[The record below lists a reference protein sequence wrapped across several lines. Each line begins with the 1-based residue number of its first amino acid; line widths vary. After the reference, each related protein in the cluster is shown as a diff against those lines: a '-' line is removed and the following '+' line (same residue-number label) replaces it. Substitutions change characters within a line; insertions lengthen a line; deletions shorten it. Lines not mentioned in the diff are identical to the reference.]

1 MRAKTRE
8 KYMTILRYM
17 HEQNRP
23 FSMTEVRQKAG
34 GHSVMLSSCVK
45 IGLVERQTKGRYKWV
60 GDVPTKTTANRVY
73 NNVMKSIARKP
84 TKQPT
89 KQPVK
94 RSINRP
100 ELRTASIL
108 WGLIKFN
115 Y

>member
-45 IGLVERQTKGRYKWV
+45 VGLVERQTKGRYKWV

-73 NNVMKSIARKP
+73 NNVMKSIAMKP

-94 RSINRP
+94 RSISRP

>member
-8 KYMTILRYM
+8 KYMSVLRYM
-17 HEQNRP
+17 HEQNKP

-45 IGLVERQTKGRYKWV
+45 VGLVERQKKGRYKWV

-73 NNVMKSIARKP
+73 ANVVKSVAK
-84 TKQPT
+84 KQT
-89 KQPVK
+89 TK
-94 RSINRP
+94 RSISPRP
-100 ELRTASIL
+100 IVRTASLL

>member
-8 KYMTILRYM
+8 KYMTVLRYM
-17 HEQNRP
+17 YESNKP

-45 IGLVERQTKGRYKWV
+45 VGLVERQTKGRYKWV

-73 NNVMKSIARKP
+73 ANVVKSTVRKP
-84 TKQPT
+84 D
-89 KQPVK
+89 K
-94 RSINRP
+94 RSISRP
-100 ELRTASIL
+100 AVRTASIL

>member
-1 MRAKTRE
+1 MRDTTRE
-8 KYMTILRYM
+8 RYMTVLHYM

-45 IGLVERQTKGRYKWV
+45 VGLVEMQSKGRYKWV

-73 NNVMKSIARKP
+73 ANVVKS
-84 TKQPT
+84 TVKQPI
-89 KQPVK
+89 K
-94 RSINRP
+94 RSIKRSIRQP
-100 ELRTASIL
+100 ELRTASLL

>member
-8 KYMTILRYM
+8 KYMTVLRYM
-17 HEQNRP
+17 HEQNKP

-45 IGLVERQTKGRYKWV
+45 VGLVERQTKGRYKWV

-73 NNVMKSIARKP
+73 TNVMKSIARKP
-84 TKQPT
+84 TI
-89 KQPVK
+89 K
-94 RSINRP
+94 RSNSKPIV
-100 ELRTASIL
+100 RTVSIL

>member
-8 KYMTILRYM
+8 KYMTVLRYM

-45 IGLVERQTKGRYKWV
+45 VGLVEMQSKGRYKWV

-73 NNVMKSIARKP
+73 ANVVKSTTRKP
-84 TKQPT
+84 IN
-89 KQPVK
+89 K
-94 RSINRP
+94 RSINPRP
-100 ELRTASIL
+100 IVRTASLL

>member
-45 IGLVERQTKGRYKWV
+45 VGLVERQTKGRYKWV

-94 RSINRP
+94 RSISRP

>member
-1 MRAKTRE
+1 MRATTRE
-8 KYMTILRYM
+8 KYMTVLRFM
-17 HEQNRP
+17 HEQNKP

-45 IGLVERQTKGRYKWV
+45 VGLVERQTKGRYKWV

-73 NNVMKSIARKP
+73 NNVMKSIA
-84 TKQPT
+84 KQPT
-89 KQPVK
+89 KQPIK
-94 RSINRP
+94 RSISRP
-100 ELRTASIL
+100 AVRTASLL

>member
-8 KYMTILRYM
+8 KYMTVLRFM
-17 HEQNRP
+17 HEQNKP

-45 IGLVERQTKGRYKWV
+45 VGLVERQTKGRYKWV

-73 NNVMKSIARKP
+73 TNVMKS
-84 TKQPT
+84 TT

-94 RSINRP
+94 QPIKRSTAPRP

>member
-8 KYMTILRYM
+8 KYMTVLRYM

-45 IGLVERQTKGRYKWV
+45 VGLVEMQSKGRYKWV

-84 TKQPT
+84 T
-89 KQPVK
+89 VK
-94 RSINRP
+94 RSTSRP
-100 ELRTASIL
+100 ELRTVSLL

>member
-1 MRAKTRE
+1 MRETTRE
-8 KYMTILRYM
+8 KYMTVLRFM
-17 HEQNRP
+17 HEQNKP

-45 IGLVERQTKGRYKWV
+45 VGLVEMQSKGRYKWV

-73 NNVMKSIARKP
+73 ANVMKSIARKP
-84 TKQPT
+84 TAH
-89 KQPVK
+89 
-94 RSINRP
+94 RSISRP
-100 ELRTASIL
+100 VVRTASLL

>member
-8 KYMTILRYM
+8 KYMTVLRYM
-17 HEQNRP
+17 HEQNKP

-34 GHSVMLSSCVK
+34 GHSVMMSSCVK
-45 IGLVERQTKGRYKWV
+45 VGLVERQSKGGYKWV

-73 NNVMKSIARKP
+73 ANVVKSTTRKP
-84 TKQPT
+84 API
-89 KQPVK
+89 K
-94 RSINRP
+94 RSTAPRP
-100 ELRTASIL
+100 ELRTASFL

>member
-8 KYMTILRYM
+8 KYMTVLRYM
-17 HEQNRP
+17 HEQNRT

-45 IGLVERQTKGRYKWV
+45 VGLVERQTKGGYKWV
-60 GDVPTKTTANRVY
+60 GDIPTKTTANRVY
-73 NNVMKSIARKP
+73 ANVVKS
-84 TKQPT
+84 TVKQPI
-89 KQPVK
+89 K
-94 RSINRP
+94 RSISRP
-100 ELRTASIL
+100 ELRTASLL

>member
-8 KYMTILRYM
+8 KYMSVLRYM
-17 HEQNRP
+17 HEQNKP

-45 IGLVERQTKGRYKWV
+45 VGLVERQTKGRYKWV

-73 NNVMKSIARKP
+73 ANVVKSVAKKP
-84 TKQPT
+84 AT
-89 KQPVK
+89 K
-94 RSINRP
+94 RSISQRP
-100 ELRTASIL
+100 IVRTASLL

>member
-8 KYMTILRYM
+8 KYMTVLRYM

-45 IGLVERQTKGRYKWV
+45 VGLVERQTKGRYKWV
-60 GDVPTKTTANRVY
+60 GDVPTRTTANRVY
-73 NNVMKSIARKP
+73 ANVVKSTTKKP
-84 TKQPT
+84 IKQ
-89 KQPVK
+89 
-94 RSINRP
+94 RSISRP
-100 ELRTASIL
+100 RVRTASLL

>member
-8 KYMTILRYM
+8 KYMAVLRYM
-17 HEQNRP
+17 HEQNRT
-23 FSMTEVRQKAG
+23 FSMTEVREKAG

-45 IGLVERQTKGRYKWV
+45 IGLVERKSKGKYKWV

-73 NNVMKSIARKP
+73 ANVVKSTTSQPIKQT
-84 TKQPT
+84 TK
-89 KQPVK
+89 
-94 RSINRP
+94 RLISRP
-100 ELRTASIL
+100 RVRTASLL

>member
-1 MRAKTRE
+1 MRATTRE
-8 KYMTILRYM
+8 KYMTVLRYM

-45 IGLVERQTKGRYKWV
+45 IGLVERKAKGKYRWV

-73 NNVMKSIARKP
+73 ANVVKS
-84 TKQPT
+84 TT
-89 KQPVK
+89 SQPVK
-94 RSINRP
+94 QTPQRQINRQ
-100 ELRTASIL
+100 ELRTAIIL

>member
-1 MRAKTRE
+1 MRATTRE
-8 KYMTILRYM
+8 RYMTALRYM
-17 HEQNRP
+17 YESNRT
-23 FSMTEVRQKAG
+23 FSMTEVRQNAG

-45 IGLVERQTKGRYKWV
+45 VGLVEMQSKGRYKWV

-84 TKQPT
+84 VKQPI
-89 KQPVK
+89 K
-94 RSINRP
+94 RTIIRP
-100 ELRTASIL
+100 NPRAVNLL